1 MDHYILISS
10 TKEYKINLKIIDFI
24 SNTIENII
32 GRKINP
38 KELSPQKAFEW
49 KIVTP
54 EINKNLVGLIKDFL
68 INKNIDF
75 NLIRTVRER
84 KKKLLLADMDSTII
98 KEESLD
104 ELAKLIGLEKE
115 VSIITEKAMNGE
127 IDFQEALIKRVSML
141 KNQPTEILNNLKNN
155 ININIGAKELI
166 KTMNSNGAKT
176 VLVSGGFTFLTEY
189 LKIILDFS
197 FAHANT
203 LQISKS
209 KNGIEVL
216 TGRVELPILDKKA
229 KLQILKQYTKK
240 LNLNLEETICVGD
253 GANDIEM
260 IQNAGL
266 GVSYNGKDIL
276 DKTADLIFRHTN
288 LKGLLYAQGYTDKE
302 IVT

>member
-1 MDHYILISS
+1 MDYYILISS
-10 TKEYKINLKIIDFI
+10 TKEYKINQNIINFI
-24 SNTIENII
+24 SKIIENITDK
-32 GRKINP
+32 KIIP
-38 KELSPQKAFEW
+38 KQLSPQRAFEW

-54 EINKNLVGLIKDFL
+54 EINKNLISLIKDFL

-75 NLIRTVRER
+75 NLTSTVRER

-166 KTMNSNGAKT
+166 KTMNSNGAQT

-189 LKIILDFS
+189 LKTILDFS

-302 IVT
+302 IVS

>member
-1 MDHYILISS
+1 MDYYILISS
-10 TKEYKINLKIIDFI
+10 TKEYKINPNIINFI
-24 SNTIENII
+24 SKIIENITDK
-32 GRKINP
+32 KIIP
-38 KELSPQKAFEW
+38 KQLSPQRAFEW

-54 EINKNLVGLIKDFL
+54 EINKNLISLIKDFL
-68 INKNIDF
+68 VNKNIDF
-75 NLIRTVRER
+75 NLTSTVRER

-166 KTMNSNGAKT
+166 KTMNSNGAQT

-189 LKIILDFS
+189 LKTILDFS

>member
-1 MDHYILISS
+1 MDYYILISS
-10 TKEYKINLKIIDFI
+10 TKEYKINQNIINFI
-24 SNTIENII
+24 SKIIENITDK
-32 GRKINP
+32 KIIP
-38 KELSPQKAFEW
+38 KQLSPQRAFEW

-166 KTMNSNGAKT
+166 KTMNSNGAQT

-216 TGRVELPILDKKA
+216 TGKVELPILDKKA
-229 KLQILKQYTKK
+229 KLHILKQYTKK

>member
-10 TKEYKINLKIIDFI
+10 TKEYKINLKIINFI

-32 GRKINP
+32 GIKINP

-54 EINKNLVGLIKDFL
+54 EINKNLVGLIKNFL
-68 INKNIDF
+68 IKENIDF
-75 NLIRTVRER
+75 NVISSNKGR

-115 VSIITEKAMNGE
+115 VSRITEEAMNGK
-127 IDFQEALIKRVSML
+127 IDFKEALIKRVSML
-141 KNQPTEILNNLKNN
+141 KNQPVGILNDLKNN

-166 KTMNSNGAKT
+166 KTMNFNGAKT

-189 LKIILDFS
+189 LKIILNFS

-209 KNGIEVL
+209 NNGLEVL
-216 TGRVELPILDKKA
+216 TGKVELPILDKKA
-229 KLQILKQYTKK
+229 KLQILKQYAKK
-240 LNLNLEETICVGD
+240 LDLNLEETICVGD

-260 IQNAGL
+260 IRNAGL

-276 DKTADLIFRHTN
+276 DKTANLIFKHTN

-302 IVT
+302 IVS

>member
-1 MDHYILISS
+1 MDYYILISS
-10 TKEYKINLKIIDFI
+10 TKEDKINSNIINFI
-24 SNTIENII
+24 SKTIENII
-32 GRKINP
+32 DKKIMP
-38 KELSPQKAFEW
+38 KQLSPQRAFEW

-54 EINKNLVGLIKDFL
+54 EINKNLVSLIKDFL

-75 NLIRTVRER
+75 NLIKTVKER

-115 VSIITEKAMNGE
+115 VSIITEEAMNGE

-166 KTMNSNGAKT
+166 KTMNSNGAQT

-189 LKIILDFS
+189 LKIILGFS
-197 FAHANT
+197 FTHANT

-209 KNGIEVL
+209 NNGLEVL
-216 TGRVELPILDKKA
+216 TGKVELPILDKKA
-229 KLQILKQYTKK
+229 KLQILKQYAEK

-276 DKTADLIFRHTN
+276 DKTANLTFKHTN

-302 IVT
+302 IVS

>member
-1 MDHYILISS
+1 MDYYILISS
-10 TKEYKINLKIIDFI
+10 TKEYKINPNIINFISKIIEHITD
-24 SNTIENII
+24 
-32 GRKINP
+32 RKIIP
-38 KELSPQKAFEW
+38 KQLSPQRAFEW

-54 EINKNLVGLIKDFL
+54 EINKNLISLIKDFL
-68 INKNIDF
+68 VNKNIDF
-75 NLIRTVRER
+75 NLTSTVRER

-166 KTMNSNGAKT
+166 KTMNSNGAQT

-189 LKIILDFS
+189 LKTILDFS

-302 IVT
+302 IVS

>member
-1 MDHYILISS
+1 MDYYILISS
-10 TKEYKINLKIIDFI
+10 TKEYKINPNIINFI
-24 SNTIENII
+24 SKIIENITDK
-32 GRKINP
+32 KIIP
-38 KELSPQKAFEW
+38 KQLSPQRAFEW

-54 EINKNLVGLIKDFL
+54 EINKNLVILIKDFL
-68 INKNIDF
+68 VNKNIDF
-75 NLIRTVRER
+75 NLTSTVRER

-155 ININIGAKELI
+155 IN
-166 KTMNSNGAKT
+166 
-176 VLVSGGFTFLTEY
+176 LTEY
-189 LKIILDFS
+189 LKTILDFS

-302 IVT
+302 IVS

>member
-1 MDHYILISS
+1 MDYYILISS
-10 TKEYKINLKIIDFI
+10 TKEYKINQNIINFI
-24 SNTIENII
+24 SKIIENITDK
-32 GRKINP
+32 KIIP
-38 KELSPQKAFEW
+38 KQLSPQRAFEW

-54 EINKNLVGLIKDFL
+54 EINKNLISLIKDFL
-68 INKNIDF
+68 VNKNIDF
-75 NLIRTVRER
+75 NLTSTVRER

-166 KTMNSNGAKT
+166 KTMNSNGAQT

-189 LKIILDFS
+189 LKTILDFS

-302 IVT
+302 IVS

>member
-1 MDHYILISS
+1 MDYYILISS
-10 TKEYKINLKIIDFI
+10 TKEDKINSNIINFI
-24 SNTIENII
+24 SKTIENII
-32 GRKINP
+32 DKKIIP
-38 KELSPQKAFEW
+38 KQLSPQRAFEW

-54 EINKNLVGLIKDFL
+54 EINKNLVSLIKDFL

-75 NLIRTVRER
+75 NLIKTVRER

-141 KNQPTEILNNLKNN
+141 KNQPIEILNNLKNN

-166 KTMNSNGAKT
+166 KTMNSNGAQT

-189 LKIILDFS
+189 LRIILDFS

-203 LQISKS
+203 LQIYKS
-209 KNGIEVL
+209 NNGLEVL
-216 TGRVELPILDKKA
+216 TGKVELPILDKKA
-229 KLQILKQYTKK
+229 KLQILKQYAEK

-260 IQNAGL
+260 VQNAGL

-276 DKTADLIFRHTN
+276 DKTANLTFKHTN

-302 IVT
+302 IVS

>member
-1 MDHYILISS
+1 MDYYILISS
-10 TKEYKINLKIIDFI
+10 TKEYKINPNIINFI
-24 SNTIENII
+24 SKIIENITDK
-32 GRKINP
+32 KIIP
-38 KELSPQKAFEW
+38 KQLSPQRAFEW

-54 EINKNLVGLIKDFL
+54 EINKNLISLIKDFL
-68 INKNIDF
+68 VNKNIDF
-75 NLIRTVRER
+75 NLTSTVRER

-166 KTMNSNGAKT
+166 KTMNSNGAQT

-189 LKIILDFS
+189 LKTILDFS

-302 IVT
+302 IVS

>member
-1 MDHYILISS
+1 MDYYILISS
-10 TKEYKINLKIIDFI
+10 TKEYKINPNIINFI
-24 SNTIENII
+24 SKIIENITDK
-32 GRKINP
+32 KIIP
-38 KELSPQKAFEW
+38 KQLSPQRAFEW

-54 EINKNLVGLIKDFL
+54 EINKNLISLIKDFL
-68 INKNIDF
+68 VNKNIDF
-75 NLIRTVRER
+75 NLTSTVRER

-166 KTMNSNGAKT
+166 KTMNSNGAQT

-189 LKIILDFS
+189 LKTILDFS

-209 KNGIEVL
+209 KKGREVL

-302 IVT
+302 IVS

>member
-1 MDHYILISS
+1 MDYYILISS
-10 TKEYKINLKIIDFI
+10 TKEDKINSNIINFI
-24 SNTIENII
+24 SKTIENILDK
-32 GRKINP
+32 KIIP
-38 KELSPQKAFEW
+38 KQLSPQRAFEW

-54 EINKNLVGLIKDFL
+54 EINKNLVSLIKDFL

-75 NLIRTVRER
+75 NLIKTVKER

-166 KTMNSNGAKT
+166 KTMNSNGAQT

-203 LQISKS
+203 LQISNLN
-209 KNGIEVL
+209 NGLEVL
-216 TGRVELPILDKKA
+216 TGKVELPILDKKA
-229 KLQILKQYTKK
+229 KLQILIKYAEK

-260 IQNAGL
+260 VQNAGL

-276 DKTADLIFRHTN
+276 DKTANLTFKHTN

-302 IVT
+302 IVS

>member
-1 MDHYILISS
+1 MNYYILISS
-10 TKEYKINLKIIDFI
+10 TKEYKINSYIINFISKIIESITDKK
-24 SNTIENII
+24 II
-32 GRKINP
+32 P
-38 KELSPQKAFEW
+38 KQLSPQRAFEW
-49 KIVTP
+49 KIVTH
-54 EINKNLVGLIKDFL
+54 EINKNLVSLIKDFL
-68 INKNIDF
+68 VNKNIDF

-166 KTMNSNGAKT
+166 KTMNSNGAQT

-189 LKIILDFS
+189 LKTILDFS

-276 DKTADLIFRHTN
+276 DKASNITFKHTN

-302 IVT
+302 IVS

>member
-1 MDHYILISS
+1 MDYYILISS
-10 TKEYKINLKIIDFI
+10 TKEDKINSNVINFI
-24 SNTIENII
+24 SKTIENII
-32 GRKINP
+32 DKKIIP
-38 KELSPQKAFEW
+38 KQLSPQRAFEW

-54 EINKNLVGLIKDFL
+54 EINKNLVSLIKDFL

-75 NLIRTVRER
+75 NLIKTVRER

-115 VSIITEKAMNGE
+115 VSIITEEAMNGK

-166 KTMNSNGAKT
+166 KTMNSNGAQT

-209 KNGIEVL
+209 NNGLEVL
-216 TGRVELPILDKKA
+216 TGKVELPILDKKA
-229 KLQILKQYTKK
+229 KLQILKQYAEK

-260 IQNAGL
+260 VQNAGL

-276 DKTADLIFRHTN
+276 DKTANLTFKHTN

-302 IVT
+302 IVS

>member
-1 MDHYILISS
+1 M
-10 TKEYKINLKIIDFI
+10 KIIDFI
-24 SNTIENII
+24 SSTIENII

-54 EINKNLVGLIKDFL
+54 EINKNLVGLIKNFL
-68 INKNIDF
+68 LKEKIDF
-75 NLIRTVRER
+75 NVISSIKGRQ
-84 KKKLLLADMDSTII
+84 KKLLLADMDSTII

-166 KTMNSNGAKT
+166 KTMNSNGAQT

-189 LKIILDFS
+189 LKTILDFS

-302 IVT
+302 IVS

>member
-1 MDHYILISS
+1 MDYYILISS
-10 TKEYKINLKIIDFI
+10 TKEDKINSNIINFI
-24 SNTIENII
+24 SKTIENII
-32 GRKINP
+32 DKKIIP
-38 KELSPQKAFEW
+38 KQLSPQRAFEW

-54 EINKNLVGLIKDFL
+54 EINKNLVSLIKDFL

-115 VSIITEKAMNGE
+115 ISKITEEAMNGE
-127 IDFQEALIKRVSML
+127 IDFQEALFKRVNML
-141 KNQPTEILNNLKNN
+141 KNQPIEILNNLKNN

-166 KTMNSNGAKT
+166 KTMNSNGAQT

-203 LQISKS
+203 LQISNS
-209 KNGIEVL
+209 NNGLEVL
-216 TGRVELPILDKKA
+216 TGKVELPILDKKA
-229 KLQILKQYTKK
+229 KLQILKQYAEK

-260 IQNAGL
+260 VQNAGL

-276 DKTADLIFRHTN
+276 DKTANLTFKHTN

-302 IVT
+302 IVS

>member
-10 TKEYKINLKIIDFI
+10 TKEYKINPNIINFI
-24 SNTIENII
+24 SKIIENITDK
-32 GRKINP
+32 KIIP
-38 KELSPQKAFEW
+38 KQLSPQRAFEW

-54 EINKNLVGLIKDFL
+54 EINKNLISLIKDFL
-68 INKNIDF
+68 VNKNIDF
-75 NLIRTVRER
+75 NLTSTVRER

-115 VSIITEKAMNGE
+115 ISIITEKAMNGE

-166 KTMNSNGAKT
+166 KTMNSNGAQT

-189 LKIILDFS
+189 LKTILDFS
-197 FAHANT
+197 FTHANT

-302 IVT
+302 IVS

>member
-1 MDHYILISS
+1 MDYYILISS
-10 TKEYKINLKIIDFI
+10 TKEYKINPNIINFI
-24 SNTIENII
+24 SKIIENITDK
-32 GRKINP
+32 KIIP
-38 KELSPQKAFEW
+38 KQLSPQRAFEW

-54 EINKNLVGLIKDFL
+54 EINKNLISLIKDFL
-68 INKNIDF
+68 VNKNIDF
-75 NLIRTVRER
+75 NLTSTVRER

-166 KTMNSNGAKT
+166 KTMNSNGAQT

-189 LKIILDFS
+189 LKTILDFS

-229 KLQILKQYTKK
+229 KLEILKQYTKK

-276 DKTADLIFRHTN
+276 DKTANLIFKHTN

-302 IVT
+302 IVS

>member
-1 MDHYILISS
+1 MDYYILISS
-10 TKEYKINLKIIDFI
+10 TKEYKINPNIINFI
-24 SNTIENII
+24 SKIIENITDK
-32 GRKINP
+32 KIIP
-38 KELSPQKAFEW
+38 KQLSPQRAFEW

-54 EINKNLVGLIKDFL
+54 VINKNLVSLIKDFL

-75 NLIRTVRER
+75 NLTSTVRER

-155 ININIGAKELI
+155 ININIGSKELI
-166 KTMNSNGAKT
+166 KTMNSNGAHT

-189 LKIILDFS
+189 LKTILDFS

-302 IVT
+302 IVS

>member
-1 MDHYILISS
+1 MDYYILISS
-10 TKEYKINLKIIDFI
+10 TKEYKINQNIINFI
-24 SNTIENII
+24 SKIIENITDK
-32 GRKINP
+32 KIIP
-38 KELSPQKAFEW
+38 KQLSPQRAFEW

-54 EINKNLVGLIKDFL
+54 EINKNLISLIKDFL

-75 NLIRTVRER
+75 NLTSTVRER

-166 KTMNSNGAKT
+166 KTMNSNGAQT

-189 LKIILDFS
+189 LKTILDFS

-216 TGRVELPILDKKA
+216 TGRVELPILDKTA

-302 IVT
+302 IVS

>member
-1 MDHYILISS
+1 MDYYILISS
-10 TKEYKINLKIIDFI
+10 TKEYKINPNIINFI
-24 SNTIENII
+24 SKIIENITDK
-32 GRKINP
+32 KIIP
-38 KELSPQKAFEW
+38 KQLSPQRAFEW

-54 EINKNLVGLIKDFL
+54 EINKNLISLIKDFL

-75 NLIRTVRER
+75 NLTSTVRER

-166 KTMNSNGAKT
+166 KTMNSNGAQT

-189 LKIILDFS
+189 LKTILDFS

-302 IVT
+302 MVS

>member
-1 MDHYILISS
+1 MDYYILISS
-10 TKEYKINLKIIDFI
+10 TKEYKINPNIINFISKIIEHITD
-24 SNTIENII
+24 
-32 GRKINP
+32 RKIIP
-38 KELSPQKAFEW
+38 KQLSPQRAFEW

-54 EINKNLVGLIKDFL
+54 EINKNLISLIKDFL

-75 NLIRTVRER
+75 NLTSTVRER
-84 KKKLLLADMDSTII
+84 KKKLLLADMDGTII

-166 KTMNSNGAKT
+166 KTMNSNGAQT

-189 LKIILDFS
+189 LKTILDFS

-302 IVT
+302 IVS

>member
-1 MDHYILISS
+1 MDYYILISS
-10 TKEYKINLKIIDFI
+10 TKEYKINPNIINFI
-24 SNTIENII
+24 SKIIENITDK
-32 GRKINP
+32 KIIP
-38 KELSPQKAFEW
+38 KQLSPQRAFEW

-54 EINKNLVGLIKDFL
+54 EINKNLISLIKDFL

-166 KTMNSNGAKT
+166 KTMNSNGAQT

-189 LKIILDFS
+189 LKTILDFS

-302 IVT
+302 MVS

>member
-1 MDHYILISS
+1 MDYYILISS
-10 TKEYKINLKIIDFI
+10 TKEYKINPNIINFI
-24 SNTIENII
+24 SKIIENITDK
-32 GRKINP
+32 KIIP
-38 KELSPQKAFEW
+38 KQLSPQRAFEW

-54 EINKNLVGLIKDFL
+54 EINKNLISLIKDFL

-75 NLIRTVRER
+75 NLTSTVRER

-166 KTMNSNGAKT
+166 KTMNSNGAQT

-189 LKIILDFS
+189 LKTILDFS

-302 IVT
+302 IVS

>member
-1 MDHYILISS
+1 MDYYILISS
-10 TKEYKINLKIIDFI
+10 TKEYKINPNIINFI
-24 SNTIENII
+24 SKIIENITDK
-32 GRKINP
+32 KIIP
-38 KELSPQKAFEW
+38 KQLSPQRAFEW

-54 EINKNLVGLIKDFL
+54 EINKNLISLIKDFL
-68 INKNIDF
+68 VNKNIDF
-75 NLIRTVRER
+75 NLTSTVRER
-84 KKKLLLADMDSTII
+84 KKKLLLADMDGTII

-166 KTMNSNGAKT
+166 KTMNSNGAQT

-260 IQNAGL
+260 TQSAGL

-302 IVT
+302 IVS

>member
-1 MDHYILISS
+1 MDYYILISS
-10 TKEYKINLKIIDFI
+10 TKEYQINPNIINVISKI
-24 SNTIENII
+24 IENITEK
-32 GRKINP
+32 KIIP
-38 KELSPQKAFEW
+38 KQLSPQRAFEW

-54 EINKNLVGLIKDFL
+54 EINKNLISLIKDFL
-68 INKNIDF
+68 VNKNIDF
-75 NLIRTVRER
+75 NLTSTVRER

-155 ININIGAKELI
+155 ININIGSKELI
-166 KTMNSNGAKT
+166 KTMNSNGAHT

-189 LKIILDFS
+189 LKTILDFS

-209 KNGIEVL
+209 KKGIEVL

-302 IVT
+302 IVS

>member
-1 MDHYILISS
+1 MDYYILISS
-10 TKEYKINLKIIDFI
+10 TKEYKINLGIIDFI
-24 SNTIENII
+24 SKTIKSVTGKNII
-32 GRKINP
+32 P
-38 KELSPQKAFEW
+38 KQLSPQRAFEW

-54 EINKNLVGLIKDFL
+54 EIDKNLVVLIKNFTA
-68 INKNIDF
+68 NKNIDF
-75 NLIRTVRER
+75 NVINTIKER

-104 ELAKLIGLEKE
+104 ELAKIVGLEKE

-141 KNQPTEILNNLKNN
+141 KNQPIEILNNLKNN

-166 KTMNSNGAKT
+166 KTMNSNGAQT

-189 LKIILDFS
+189 LKNILDFS
-197 FAHANT
+197 FAHANNM
-203 LQISKS
+203 QISKS
-209 KNGIEVL
+209 KNGLEVL
-216 TGRVELPILDKKA
+216 SGKVDLPILDKKA
-229 KLQILKQYTKK
+229 KLQILKQYAKK
-240 LNLNLEETICVGD
+240 LNLSLEETICVGD

-302 IVT
+302 IVS

>member
-1 MDHYILISS
+1 
-10 TKEYKINLKIIDFI
+10 
-24 SNTIENII
+24 
-32 GRKINP
+32 
-38 KELSPQKAFEW
+38 
-49 KIVTP
+49 
-54 EINKNLVGLIKDFL
+54 
-68 INKNIDF
+68 
-75 NLIRTVRER
+75 
-84 KKKLLLADMDSTII
+84 MDSTII

-166 KTMNSNGAKT
+166 KTMNSNGAQT

-189 LKIILDFS
+189 LKTILDFS

-216 TGRVELPILDKKA
+216 TGRVELPILDKTA

-276 DKTADLIFRHTN
+276 DKTSDLIFRHTN

-302 IVT
+302 IVS

>member
-10 TKEYKINLKIIDFI
+10 TKEYKINLKIINFI
-24 SNTIENII
+24 SSTIENII

-54 EINKNLVGLIKDFL
+54 EINKNLVGLISNFL
-68 INKNIDF
+68 IKENIDF
-75 NLIRTVRER
+75 NVISSIKGRQ
-84 KKKLLLADMDSTII
+84 KKLLLADMDSTII

-115 VSIITEKAMNGE
+115 ISRITEEAMNGK

-141 KNQPTEILNNLKNN
+141 KNQPVEILNDLKNN

-166 KTMNSNGAKT
+166 KTMNSNGAQT

-189 LKIILDFS
+189 LKTILDFS

-276 DKTADLIFRHTN
+276 DKTADLIFKNTN
-288 LKGLLYAQGYTDKE
+288 LKGLLYAQGYTEDE
-302 IVT
+302 IVS

>member
-1 MDHYILISS
+1 MNYYILISS
-10 TKEYKINLKIIDFI
+10 TKEDKINSNIIDFI
-24 SNTIENII
+24 SKTIENII
-32 GRKINP
+32 DKKIIP
-38 KELSPQKAFEW
+38 KQLSPQRAFEW

-54 EINKNLVGLIKDFL
+54 EINKNLVSLIKDFL

-75 NLIRTVRER
+75 NLIKTVRER

-115 VSIITEKAMNGE
+115 VSIITEEAMNGK

-141 KNQPTEILNNLKNN
+141 KNQPIEILNDLKNN

-166 KTMNSNGAKT
+166 KTMNSNGAQT

-203 LQISKS
+203 LQISKL
-209 KNGIEVL
+209 NNDLEVL
-216 TGRVELPILDKKA
+216 TGKVELPILDKKA
-229 KLQILKQYTKK
+229 KLQILKQYAEK

-260 IQNAGL
+260 VQNAGL

-276 DKTADLIFRHTN
+276 DKTANLTFKHTN

-302 IVT
+302 IVS

>member
-1 MDHYILISS
+1 MDYYILISS
-10 TKEYKINLKIIDFI
+10 TKEYKINQNIINFI
-24 SNTIENII
+24 SKIIENITDK
-32 GRKINP
+32 KIIP
-38 KELSPQKAFEW
+38 KQLSPQRAFEW

-54 EINKNLVGLIKDFL
+54 EINKNLISLIKDFL
-68 INKNIDF
+68 VNKNIDF
-75 NLIRTVRER
+75 NLTSTVRER

-127 IDFQEALIKRVSML
+127 IDFQEALVKRVSML

-166 KTMNSNGAKT
+166 KTMNSNGAQT

-189 LKIILDFS
+189 LKTILDFS

>member
-1 MDHYILISS
+1 MDYYILISS
-10 TKEYKINLKIIDFI
+10 TKEYKINPNIINFI
-24 SNTIENII
+24 SKIIENITDK
-32 GRKINP
+32 KIIP
-38 KELSPQKAFEW
+38 KQLSPQRAFEW

-54 EINKNLVGLIKDFL
+54 VINKNLVSLIKDFL

-75 NLIRTVRER
+75 NLTSTVRER

-166 KTMNSNGAKT
+166 KTMNSNGAQT

-189 LKIILDFS
+189 LKTILDFS

-276 DKTADLIFRHTN
+276 DKTANLIFKHTN

-302 IVT
+302 IVS

>member
-1 MDHYILISS
+1 MDYYILISS
-10 TKEYKINLKIIDFI
+10 TKEYKINPNIINFI
-24 SNTIENII
+24 SKIIENITDK
-32 GRKINP
+32 KIIP
-38 KELSPQKAFEW
+38 KQLSPQRAFEW

-54 EINKNLVGLIKDFL
+54 EINKNLISLIKDFL

-75 NLIRTVRER
+75 NLTSTVRER

-166 KTMNSNGAKT
+166 KTMNSNGAQT

-189 LKIILDFS
+189 LKTILDFS

-209 KNGIEVL
+209 KNGIEVI

-260 IQNAGL
+260 IQSAGL

-302 IVT
+302 IVS